1 MFRTLMTSVALVA
14 VVAAAAAAAAD
25 EVTTSGTHAHVV
37 AAIATKPKAPADARK
52 TPSAEART
60 SKAAQSGKHPQ
71 TSEDSQVASG
81 KTSKDD
87 SQPAADVKMSGM
99 SILGNED
106 APKSLVIVPWKS
118 ARIGKMQG
126 MSMMLDDSVQP
137 VDKDVFMRELAY
149 YRIRAGAQ

>member
-14 VVAAAAAAAAD
+14 VAAAATVATADEAATSGTATHAVAAAAA
-25 EVTTSGTHAHVV
+25 
-37 AAIATKPKAPADARK
+37 KPKAPAEAGK
-52 TPSAEART
+52 TASADART
-60 SKAAQSGKHPQ
+60 SNVGQSGSDPR
-71 TSEDSQVASG
+71 
-81 KTSKDD
+81 TSKDAQAAGD
-87 SQPAADVKMSGM
+87 ETGKDDGRPAGDVKMSGM

-106 APKSLVIVPWKS
+106 APKSLVIVPWRS

>member
-25 EVTTSGTHAHVV
+25 EVTTSGTNPHVV
-37 AAIATKPKAPADARK
+37 AAIAAKPKAPADARE

-60 SKAAQSGKHPQ
+60 SKVAQSGKHPQ
-71 TSEDSQVASG
+71 SKDSQVASEQTG
-81 KTSKDD
+81 KDD
-87 SQPAADVKMSGM
+87 SQPAGDVKMSGM

-149 YRIRAGAQ
+149 YHIRAGAQ